1 MLCRVAESLFWMSRY
16 IERAENTVRL
26 VDVTLQSL
34 LESDTETD
42 DILIRH
48 WRPILSSLGDLP
60 LFEKYYE
67 VHNNETVTDFLMFS
81 RDNLSSVYSTISSAR
96 ENARLI
102 RDQISSD
109 MWEVI
114 NRLHLYLKV
123 CDIATLKQH
132 GYEELFEQV
141 KEMSQLF
148 QGVTDSTFPYRIGH
162 DFITIGKFI
171 ERADKTGRI
180 LDSKYYMISETSSG
194 EDALAIAQWT
204 ALLSGCSALE
214 AYHQVY
220 VTDVTPE
227 NTIDFLLLSR
237 EFPRSVLFSL
247 NRLQS
252 AMHAVSNC
260 PLNYYSNEAER
271 LCGLLISQ
279 LNYARVP
286 EIVENGLHRFLADIQ
301 NTINLIGIELNKRYM
316 LTQFID
322 PAAETQTRQQDQD

>member
-1 MLCRVAESLFWMSRY
+1 MSRY

-42 DILIRH
+42 DISFRH
-48 WRPILSSLGDLP
+48 WQPILSSLGDLP
-60 LFEKYYE
+60 LFEQYYTTRNSE
-67 VHNNETVTDFLMFS
+67 AVTDFLMFS
-81 RDNLSSVYSTISSAR
+81 HDNLSSVYSTVSAAR
-96 ENARLI
+96 ENARMI
-102 RDQISSD
+102 RDQISSE

-114 NRLHLYLKV
+114 NRLYLYLKQR
-123 CDIATLKQH
+123 DITKLQQE
-132 GYEELFEQV
+132 GYEELFQQV

-148 QGVTDSTFPYRIGH
+148 QGVTDSTFPHRIGH

-180 LDSKYYMISETSSG
+180 LDSKHYMRSETSAG

-214 AYHQVY
+214 AYYQVY

-247 NRLQS
+247 NQLQA

-260 PLNYYSNEAER
+260 PLNLYSNEAER
-271 LCGLLISQ
+271 LCGLLISR
-279 LNYARVP
+279 LNYARVA
-286 EIVENGLHRFLADIQ
+286 EIVDNGLHEFLSEVQ
-301 NTINLIGIELNKRYM
+301 GTIDTIAIELNKRYM
-316 LTQFID
+316 LTEIID
-322 PAAETQTRQQDQD
+322 PVETIQTQEQSQP